1 MDWSGA
7 LPTST
12 SRFVGA
18 TIRAAAET
26 EAIEGGA
33 IAVVIIIALLAVAT
47 VFWAETKGA
56 ANETEKVCPTS
67 VFAHVSLVWVQLV
80 RLKCTRSPRS
90 APTPVQQAD
99 FEEDAFSFT
108 MSTSHQQP
116 VQ

>member
-56 ANETEKVCPTS
+56 ANEAGKGGAPVATQPPQNQ
-67 VFAHVSLVWVQLV
+67 AHSYL
-80 RLKCTRSPRS
+80 P
-90 APTPVQQAD
+90 A
-99 FEEDAFSFT
+99 
-108 MSTSHQQP
+108 MY
-116 VQ
+116 